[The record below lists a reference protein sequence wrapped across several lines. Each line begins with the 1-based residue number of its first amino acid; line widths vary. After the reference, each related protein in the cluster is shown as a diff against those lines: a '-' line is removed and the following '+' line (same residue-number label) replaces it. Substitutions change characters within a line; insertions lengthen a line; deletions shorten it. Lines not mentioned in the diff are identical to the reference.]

1 MSFNVVMLWL
11 PFWKRFFIV
20 QGVAIRKP
28 RPKDTFWGKGR
39 TCRRILQG
47 LGCERPRQLGGIFE
61 ANLRWICS
69 CQRDFICMIWLKN
82 IEEYHLRPCE
92 KSHWSKA
99 VGTLWGGFLWLS
111 VLGTSSSSAS
121 TYSKDKAE
129 HIRQVIDVFEMY
141 LDDLTKF
148 NKIWQVTV
156 TSVRATRPEDLPW
169 CRCFFERCF
178 FESVTTS
185 RTTYFTWV
193 PNTLM
198 YCHRV
203 SPPRCAYIGS
213 QEEGEDSSTS
223 SSAEEGGGLRTP
235 ERKPGSSKWYEGY
248 RQP

>member
-1 MSFNVVMLWL
+1 M
-11 PFWKRFFIV
+11 
-20 QGVAIRKP
+20 RKAEAA
-28 RPKDTFWGKGR
+28 GR
-39 TCRRILQG
+39 YFLSKSKM
-47 LGCERPRQLGGIFE
+47 
-61 ANLRWICS
+61 ICS
-69 CQRDFICMIWLKN
+69 CQRAFICMIRYDWR
-82 IEEYHLRPCE
+82 ISFETLRK
-92 KSHWSKA
+92 KSLIQSCGDP
-99 VGTLWGGFLWLS
+99 VGRFLWLS

-169 CRCFFERCF
+169 CRCLFERCF

>member
-156 TSVRATRPEDLPW
+156 TTRRSSMVQMLLRKMFLRKRYHIKNDILYMSSQHTDVLSP
-169 CRCFFERCF
+169 C
-178 FESVTTS
+178 VTS
-185 RTTYFTWV
+185 KMC
-193 PNTLM
+193 L
-198 YCHRV
+198 HRK
-203 SPPRCAYIGS
+203 SGRRWG
-213 QEEGEDSSTS
+213 Q
-223 SSAEEGGGLRTP
+223 
-235 ERKPGSSKWYEGY
+235 
-248 RQP
+248 